1 MARFIRWVLGLIAAA
16 LATYIIGTALNSQFV
31 IGMHDISVSIGDRF
45 NMTLFDIS
53 NMVAYLVIVAIALLI
68 GFLIATILKRF
79 LPNLAKVAYPIAG
92 ATAIAVALG
101 AMYIMFQ
108 TIPISGARSTM
119 GFLAQMFAGAIGGWV
134 FARIA
139 VQPAKSVTAAE
150 AGA

>member
-1 MARFIRWVLGLIAAA
+1 MARFVRWILGLIAAA
-16 LATYIIGTALNSQFV
+16 LATYIVGSVLNSQSV
-31 IGMHDISVSIGDRF
+31 IAMHDIPVSIGDRL

-53 NMVAYLVIVAIALLI
+53 NMVAYLAIIAIALLA

-79 LPNLAKVAYPIAG
+79 LPNLARVAYPIAG
-92 ATAIAVALG
+92 AAAIAVTLG
-101 AMYIMFQ
+101 AMYMVFQ

-119 GFLAQMFAGAIGGWV
+119 GFLGQVFAGALGGWV

-139 VQPAKSVTAAE
+139 VRPVMPFK

>member
-16 LATYIIGTALNSQFV
+16 LATYVVGTALNSQFV

-79 LPNLAKVAYPIAG
+79 LPNLARVAYPIAG
-92 ATAIAVALG
+92 AAAIAVALG

-134 FARIA
+134 FAKIA
-139 VQPAKSVTAAE
+139 VQPVTPAK

>member
-1 MARFIRWVLGLIAAA
+1 MARLVRWVSGLIAAA
-16 LATYIIGTALNSQFV
+16 LATYIVGSVLNSQSV
-31 IGMHDISVSIGDRF
+31 IAMHDISVSIGDRL

-53 NMVAYLVIVAIALLI
+53 NMVAYLAIIAIALLA

-79 LPNLAKVAYPIAG
+79 LPNLARVAYPIAG
-92 ATAIAVALG
+92 AAAIAVTLG
-101 AMYIMFQ
+101 AMYMVFQ

-119 GFLAQMFAGAIGGWV
+119 GFLSQMFAGAVGGWV

-139 VQPAKSVTAAE
+139 VQPVTPAK